1 VETRDFAAGETV
13 QVAFD
18 LDMALLDGEYEL
30 GADVVATDFGHYY
43 DRLERAMSFAV
54 LSNDGAKGLADLN
67 AQIRIGAN
75 GVSETPRRSES
86 QVKAY

>member
-1 VETRDFAAGETV
+1 M

-43 DRLERAMSFAV
+43 DRMERAMAFAV
-54 LSNDGAKGLADLN
+54 MGDDSAKGLADLK
-67 AQIRIGAN
+67 AQVRL
-75 GVSETPRRSES
+75 SETSTSAAAHHAEGP
-86 QVKAY
+86 VKAY

>member
-1 VETRDFAAGETV
+1 
-13 QVAFD
+13 
-18 LDMALLDGEYEL
+18 
-30 GADVVATDFGHYY
+30 
-43 DRLERAMSFAV
+43 MSFAV